1 MPSVVVPLRA
11 VEGLTGTRDPVRR
24 RRRTPE
30 EAEAEIV
37 TAAEQLLRERPFR
50 DMTVDEVMRR
60 TELSRPSF
68 YVYFRDRHQ
77 LVLRV
82 VERIREDMMNIAD
95 TWFRGGRDGPAEI
108 RAAMDGIVVAFREHG
123 PVLRALSDAAADD
136 ARVEAV
142 YGALVQAFVN
152 AIAEHVERE
161 LAVGNALPVEPRET
175 AKALTW
181 MAERYLV
188 QELGS
193 GNADVATERA
203 IRDTLVIVFS
213 RTIYG
218 RDA

>member
-11 VEGLTGTRDPVRR
+11 VEGVTGTPDPVRR

-37 TAAEQLLRERPFR
+37 AAAEQLLRERPFR

-82 VERIREDMMNIAD
+82 VERIREEIMQIAD
-95 TWFRGGRDGPAEI
+95 MWFRGGRDGPAEI
-108 RAAMDGIVVAFREHG
+108 RASMDGVVVAFREHG

-142 YGALVQAFVN
+142 YAALVEAFVG

-161 LAVGNALPVEPRET
+161 LAVGNALPLEPRET

-218 RDA
+218 RDS

>member
-1 MPSVVVPLRA
+1 M
-11 VEGLTGTRDPVRR
+11 GTPNPVRR

-37 TAAEQLLRERPFR
+37 SAAEQLLRERPFR
-50 DMTVDEVMRR
+50 DMTVDEVMQR

-82 VERIREDMMNIAD
+82 VDRIREEMMAIAD
-95 TWFRGGRDGPAEI
+95 TWFRGGRDGPSEI
-108 RAAMDGIVVAFREHG
+108 LAAMDGVVIAFREHG

-136 ARVEAV
+136 ARVESV
-142 YGALVQAFVN
+142 YAALVDAFVV

-161 LAVGNALPVEPRET
+161 LAAGNSLPLEPRET

-193 GNADVATERA
+193 GTADVAKEAA
-203 IRDTLVIVFS
+203 IRDTLVTVFS

-218 RDA
+218 RDS